1 MAEPERAL
9 SLLDG
14 AESKKTI
21 PLRIIHEL
29 RSRVYRNMYM
39 TKLAFCMPKSLIC
52 WIPFLRKI
60 LSTC

>member
-1 MAEPERAL
+1 MAEPGTGFKFV
-9 SLLDG
+9 DG

-39 TKLAFCMPKSLIC
+39 TKLAFVCQKSYLLDSVSQKD
-52 WIPFLRKI
+52 P
-60 LSTC
+60 STC

>member
-29 RSRVYRNMYM
+29 RSRVYRNNVYD
-39 TKLAFCMPKSLIC
+39 
-52 WIPFLRKI
+52 
-60 LSTC
+60 

>member
-39 TKLAFCMPKSLIC
+39 TKLACFVCQKVLFAGFRFSE
-52 WIPFLRKI
+52 RY
-60 LSTC
+60 

>member
-39 TKLAFCMPKSLIC
+39 TGFFVCQKVLFAGFRFSE
-52 WIPFLRKI
+52 R
-60 LSTC
+60 S

>member
-39 TKLAFCMPKSLIC
+39 TKLAFVCQKVLFAGFRFSE
-52 WIPFLRKI
+52 RY
-60 LSTC
+60 

>member
-29 RSRVYRNMYM
+29 RSRVYRNMYV
-39 TKLAFCMPKSLIC
+39 TKLR
-52 WIPFLRKI
+52 FLYAKK
-60 LSTC
+60 